1 MVAEKKMLPLLVS
14 VCLPWSAGEEV
25 LRISVRIQNDSAVS
39 AQLSSA
45 QLRVISA
52 KTLPLSD
59 TDLVISVL
67 LDTERRKMANC
78 FQSPWEEQSLTN
90 IPVHL

>member
-1 MVAEKKMLPLLVS
+1 MVAEKMLPF
-14 VCLPWSAGEEV
+14 CLPWSAGEEV
-25 LRISVRIQNDSAVS
+25 LRIPVRIQNVSAVS
-39 AQLSSA
+39 AQLSSTH
-45 QLRVISA
+45 LRVISA